1 MCQIEKINNTYV
13 DIKNITRDELD
24 LDKTLDCGQAFR
36 WHKDKD
42 GYWVG
47 VIKNKLCVLK
57 QYDNYISTNLN
68 EEDIDLVIYYFNI
81 DMNYTNEISMLNL
94 DEFAEKAYKYGRGIH
109 ILRQD
114 YFETMVTFLMSSCNT
129 MRNIRNIVNKLSE
142 LYGTRLEEKYNDK
155 VFIGYTFPTLDVISK
170 LTMDELEA
178 CRMGFRAK
186 YLVDMCRRLN
196 MDKSILFE
204 LHAGVNGGM
213 TRYVSAISILKEFKG
228 IGEKVANCISL
239 FAGHHLCAFP
249 IDTHMQ
255 QLIDKEYKGKIDL
268 NRYGNISGII
278 QQYMYYYKAFN

>member
-1 MCQIEKINNTYV
+1 MANYV
-13 DIKNITRDELD
+13 IKVTKDELD

-47 VIKNKLCVLK
+47 VIKNKLCILK
-57 QYDNYISTNLN
+57 QYDNYVTTNLN

-81 DMNYTNEISMLNL
+81 DMNYTEEISKLNL

-142 LYGTRLEEKYNDK
+142 LYGEKLEVEYNGK
-155 VFIGYTFPTLDVISK
+155 IYIGYTFPTLERLSELGIA
-170 LTMDELEA
+170 ELEQ

-186 YLVDMCRRLN
+186 YLVDMCRIL
-196 MDKSILFE
+196 KSNKHILYE
-204 LHAGVNGGM
+204 LELGVNGDM
-213 TRYVSAISILKEFKG
+213 TEYNKTIKNLTKFKG
-228 IGEKVANCISL
+228 IGEKVANCIGL
-239 FAGHHLCAFP
+239 FAGHNLCAFP

-255 QLIDKEYKGKIDL
+255 QIIDKEYKGKIDL
-268 NRYGNISGII
+268 NRYGNISGIV

>member
-1 MCQIEKINNTYV
+1 MYQIEKINNTYV

-81 DMNYTNEISMLNL
+81 DMNYTNEISKLNL

-142 LYGTRLEEKYNDK
+142 LYGTKLEEKYNDK

-170 LTMDELEA
+170 LTMNELEA

-196 MDKSILFE
+196 MDNSILLE

-213 TRYVSAISILKEFKG
+213 TRYVSAINTLKEFKG